1 MQISFTGKQSEV
13 SEALRRYADRK
24 LQKLER
30 QLRQVTSAHLV
41 HSIERKWHEVDITLA
56 ADGAVFR
63 GEGRSDNDHN
73 SIDIA
78 VTRLED
84 QIRSRKGKIIDRAH
98 GRTHQ
103 GRPPEPELEVVAQAE
118 LEEEGEEATAREVRS
133 KRVQLAPMSVDEAI
147 DELELLAY
155 QFLLFANAETGQLN
169 VVYRRDQGGYGLIEP
184 DY

>member
-13 SEALRRYADRK
+13 SEALRRYAERK

-41 HSIERKWHEVDITLA
+41 HSIERKWHEVDITLT

-63 GEGRSDNDHN
+63 GEGRSGNDYN

-78 VTRLED
+78 VTRLEE
-84 QIRSRKGKIIDRAH
+84 QIKSRKGKIIDRAH
-98 GRTHQ
+98 GRTPQ
-103 GRPPEPELEVVAQAE
+103 GRPPQPELEVAARGE
-118 LEEEGEEATAREVRS
+118 LEAQGEEAATREVRS
-133 KRVQLAPMSVDEAI
+133 KRVRLTPMSVDEAI

-169 VVYRRDQGGYGLIEP
+169 VVYKRDQGDYGLIEP
-184 DY
+184 EY